1 MAATTSTSTSSADQ
15 AILTAANALCFVAWA
30 AETLNSIGWDG
41 NHPEYA
47 KHHGLLVSSWEG
59 VQRVQ
64 GDKNPELMPLIYAAR
79 KGDTA
84 RFFRDYRYIVGRYSQ
99 A

>member
-1 MAATTSTSTSSADQ
+1 MLATTTSSTTVSPV
-15 AILTAANALCFVAWA
+15 ILTAVNALCFVAWA
-30 AETLNSIGWDG
+30 AESLNRINWDFR
-41 NHPEYA
+41 HPEYA

-64 GDKNPELMPLIYAAR
+64 GDKNPELLPLIYAAR
-79 KGDTA
+79 KGDMA